1 MYVLVAVE
9 PLKKLHVGGVCPQK
23 KENISM
29 NVYLII
35 YSEQKDQCC
44 PPSSYRQVNEK
55 TVLADSEQEAIAQLT
70 GKNIEIKSITKTN

>member
-1 MYVLVAVE
+1 
-9 PLKKLHVGGVCPQK
+9 
-23 KENISM
+23 M

-55 TVLADSEQEAIAQLT
+55 TVFADSEQEAIAQLI